1 MYHEIMTLYIIPIN
15 NEFYYQT
22 ENELC
27 IYEQKIQ
34 NKSNI
39 KYMNRNC
46 PLVKTYIQFNIK
58 YKRTERSLKSE
69 VTASIS
75 QFHFSFLGTIR
86 K

>member
-1 MYHEIMTLYIIPIN
+1 
-15 NEFYYQT
+15 
-22 ENELC
+22 
-27 IYEQKIQ
+27 
-34 NKSNI
+34 
-39 KYMNRNC
+39 MNRNC

-75 QFHFSFLGTIR
+75 QFHFSFLETIR

>member
-1 MYHEIMTLYIIPIN
+1 
-15 NEFYYQT
+15 
-22 ENELC
+22 
-27 IYEQKIQ
+27 
-34 NKSNI
+34 
-39 KYMNRNC
+39 MNRNC